1 MGNPIIHFE
10 IAGTDGPA
18 LESFYTRLFGWDIDH
33 QGQGDMQ
40 YGFVRGGSAGSIGG
54 GIRHEPNGHAEV
66 VFYVEVED
74 LEASIEE
81 ARNLG
86 GTVRIEPVDT
96 GDVTFAMI
104 VDPQGNSIGLIQTLS
119 DEDDGE
125 PSEHGESGSDS

>member
-10 IAGTDGPA
+10 IAGTDGPE

-33 QGQGDMQ
+33 QGQGNMQ
-40 YGFVRGGSAGSIGG
+40 YGFVRGGSAGGIGG

-86 GTVRIEPVDT
+86 GSVRISPVDT

-104 VDPQGNSIGLIQTLS
+104 VDPQGNSIGLIQA
-119 DEDDGE
+119 
-125 PSEHGESGSDS
+125 PSEESRNASSEQQTSDS